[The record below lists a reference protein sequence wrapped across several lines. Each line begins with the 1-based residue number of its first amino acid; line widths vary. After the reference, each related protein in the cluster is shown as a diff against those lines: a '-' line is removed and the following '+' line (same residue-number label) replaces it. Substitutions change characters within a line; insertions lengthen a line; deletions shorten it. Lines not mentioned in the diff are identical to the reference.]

1 MTKLL
6 MINTSANTGSTGRI
20 AEGIGHAAISKGFD
34 SYLAY
39 GRIGRES
46 ESKLIR
52 IGADR
57 NIKLHGL
64 ESVIFDNHGFGSR
77 AATRKFIEEVE
88 RIQPDVI
95 NLHNVHGYYLNVEIL
110 FDYLVK
116 ADIPVVWTLHD
127 CWPFTG
133 HCSYFDRYHCEK
145 WKTGCHHCPN
155 SKGYPKSLFLD
166 RSKTN
171 YERKKLL
178 FNKPKNI
185 TFVAVCN
192 WMANNVKASFLGGYP
207 VETIYNG
214 VDVEVFR
221 PRFDDGA
228 DCHVVK
234 RSIGVKADVKVILG
248 VASTWDRRKG
258 LDDFVKLC
266 SLFDCEKYAI
276 VLVGLN
282 DMQIAALPEGM
293 IGIKRTESV
302 EQLAELY
309 SLADVF
315 VNPTYVDNFPTT
327 NIEALACGT
336 PVVTYN
342 TGGSPEAIDG
352 DTGVVVEQGDLRLLR
367 AAVEYCANNK
377 KEFTYACR
385 ERALRYFNKR
395 ERFEDY
401 VRIFD
406 RVIKNKHYV

>member
-234 RSIGVKADVKVILG
+234 RCIGVKADVKVILG

-282 DMQIAALPEGM
+282 DKQIAALPEGM

>member
-1 MTKLL
+1 MKKLL
-6 MINTSANTGSTGRI
+6 LINVSANSGSTGRI
-20 AEGIGHAAISKGFD
+20 AEEIGQTAIGQGYE
-34 SYLAY
+34 SYFAY

-46 ESKLIR
+46 KSSLIR
-52 IGADR
+52 IGNDWDIR
-57 NIKLHGL
+57 WHGL
-64 ESVIFDNHGFGSR
+64 ESLLLDNHGFGSR
-77 AATRKFIEEVE
+77 NATKRFIQEIE
-88 RIQPDVI
+88 RVQPDVI

-110 FDYLVK
+110 FKYLAK
-116 ADIPVVWTLHD
+116 TDIPVVWTLHD

-145 WKTGCHHCPN
+145 WKSGCHHCPN

-166 RSKTN
+166 CSKTN
-171 YERKKLL
+171 YARKKEL

-214 VDVEVFR
+214 VDVETFR
-221 PRFDDGA
+221 PRFEGLNGSNSLKA
-228 DCHVVK
+228 KLGINESAKVV
-234 RSIGVKADVKVILG
+234 LG

-258 LDDFVKLC
+258 LDDFVKLRTMMT
-266 SLFDCEKYAI
+266 DEYAI

-282 DMQIAALPEGM
+282 DKQIAALPGGV

-302 EQLAELY
+302 DQLAELY

-336 PVVTYN
+336 PVVTYK
-342 TGGSPEAIDG
+342 TGGSPEAIDEKTGMVIAQG
-352 DTGVVVEQGDLRLLR
+352 DVEQLR
-367 AAVEYCANNK
+367 AAVEHFAINK
-377 KEFTYACR
+377 TCCSMACR
-385 ERALRYFNKR
+385 KRAVECFNKQD
-395 ERFEDY
+395 RFNDY
-401 VRIFD
+401 VELFD
-406 RVIKNKHYV
+406 NLIKK